1 MEEVNFG
8 ERILTIRLNAG
19 LSQIEFCSQLGI
31 PQSTLSA
38 YETDKMQPTVSTLIK
53 LAAAY
58 NVSMDWL
65 CGIEKSTNQFIDS
78 KEIGKRI
85 KALRLEHELTQTEF
99 SKLIGKSLR
108 TVQKYEKGEI
118 EISISVANEI
128 AQALEVPAA
137 HILGNTD
144 NQVSATVAPLL
155 FLDKLHY
162 LMEERGITKNKLLTD
177 LNLNRNSFA
186 NWQKQGSKPRA
197 ETMERIA
204 EYFEVT
210 PESLTKD
217 NAEIQYLPT
226 AKKLIAQAAPPTVK
240 LNGKSFTA
248 EIPAYVFTELM
259 SVLLEKLE
267 K

>member
-85 KALRLEHELTQTEF
+85 KVLRLEHELTQTEF

-144 NQVSATVAPLL
+144 N
-155 FLDKLHY
+155 
-162 LMEERGITKNKLLTD
+162 
-177 LNLNRNSFA
+177 
-186 NWQKQGSKPRA
+186 
-197 ETMERIA
+197 
-204 EYFEVT
+204 FEVT

-217 NAEIQYLPT
+217 NAEIQ
-226 AKKLIAQAAPPTVK
+226 
-240 LNGKSFTA
+240 
-248 EIPAYVFTELM
+248 
-259 SVLLEKLE
+259 
-267 K
+267 